1 MLMSHIH
8 EMKKFA
14 MILLINAMVLHYIYD
29 RGSLLFKSI
38 YVYLF
43 K

>member
-14 MILLINAMVLHYIYD
+14 MILLLNAMVLHYIYD
-29 RGSLLFKSI
+29 RGSLLIQKYI
-38 YVYLF
+38 CILI
-43 K
+43 